1 MLTSAQVPPLSARC
15 GVVGSPV
22 AHSLS
27 PTLHRAAYAAL
38 GLEWAYEAVEV
49 PAGELRHFLGDEG
62 ASWHGISVTMPLK
75 REALALAGRASAVAR
90 SVGGAN
96 TLLAG
101 PGGWWRADNTD
112 VPGFVAALQAAGVT
126 RPGQVVIWGAGAT
139 AASALAALAQLAPD
153 VQVRLRARSPER
165 AEPTLAVGQRLG
177 IDVSYSAWTDGVR
190 SAELADLVI
199 TTVPSDAFDRVEHEQ
214 VVQGANPGAS
224 LFDVVYDPWPTPLAE
239 AWAANRRPVISGL
252 ELLLH
257 QAVGQVR
264 SMTGHAVEVDVL
276 RAAAHAELD
285 RRRGLGVSR

>member
-1 MLTSAQVPPLSARC
+1 MLTSAHVPPTMARC

-27 PTLHRAAYAAL
+27 PVLHRVAYTSL
-38 GLEWAYEAVEV
+38 GLEWAYEAVDV
-49 PAGELRHFLGDEG
+49 PAGELSRFLGGVG

-101 PGGWWRADNTD
+101 HDGGWRADNTD
-112 VPGFVAALQAAGVT
+112 VPGFLAALQAGGVI
-126 RPGQVVIWGAGAT
+126 RPRQVVVWGAGAT
-139 AASALAALAQLAPD
+139 AASALAALAQLTPG

-165 AEPTLAVGQRLG
+165 AEPTLTVGRRLG
-177 IDVSYSAWTDGVR
+177 LDVSYCAWTDDER
-190 SAELADLVI
+190 SAEPADLVI
-199 TTVPSDAFDRVEHEQ
+199 STVPGDAFGPAEHEH
-214 VVQGANPGAS
+214 VVHAAKPGTI
-224 LFDVVYDPWPTPLAE
+224 LFDVVYDPWPTPVAQT
-239 AWAANRRPVISGL
+239 WAASGGSVISGL

-276 RAAAHAELD
+276 RSAAHAELD
-285 RRRGLGVSR
+285 RRRAPG